1 MTVLH
6 IHEMSNHGAPCVEC
20 HGTGNITT
28 SMKGQ
33 EDSHPIALT
42 GNGVGKAL
50 DERDVSTATSTPDE
64 PKSLWDRIERVRRSE
79 KVFIDGTNVDI
90 ASVIAVG
97 K

>member
-6 IHEMSNHGAPCVEC
+6 IHEMGNHGTPCVEC
-20 HGTGNITT
+20 HDTGNIKT

-42 GNGVGKAL
+42 GDGVGKAL
-50 DERDVSTATSTPDE
+50 DERDVSTTTLTPDE
-64 PKSLWDRIERVRRSE
+64 PTGLWERIERVRKSG